1 MKIMK
6 MINHPTGG
14 VLATVAKLH
23 CRCFRLLPGVHIF
36 QIYNHS
42 PPPYLIII
50 FNSSSGQLH
59 NLWTTPFGDFNA
71 RTIPLKKVFSDVVKN
86 KKYLPCTPGVRV
98 ELWLF
103 FSKKNKYMQLLYLA
117 GVTLK
122 WFMIIYLFL
131 LLLQSWKKTN
141 AKTIAD
147 FL

>member
-1 MKIMK
+1 M
-6 MINHPTGG
+6 G

-50 FNSSSGQLH
+50 FISSSGQLH

-71 RTIPLKKVFSDVVKN
+71 RTIPLKKVFYDVVKN

-122 WFMIIYLFL
+122 WFFDHL
-131 LLLQSWKKTN
+131 LVFVAVAKLKKN
-141 AKTIAD
+141 
-147 FL
+147 